1 MKFSDG
7 TEKIGNCFKSS
18 YSIFKFIFTFFF
30 KKKNCSFSFRISVD
44 GSLKQI
50 KVASIHHIVGVNDK
64 NEIFLWKDGDWNL
77 VEGGLLKYVSIS
89 PEGNIWGIN
98 ENDEIWYLTYDN

>member
-1 MKFSDG
+1 L
-7 TEKIGNCFKSS
+7 I
-18 YSIFKFIFTFFF
+18 
-30 KKKNCSFSFRISVD
+30 D

-50 KVASIHHIVGVNDK
+50 KVASIHHIVGVNNK
-64 NEIFLWKDGDWNL
+64 NEIFLWENGGWKR

-98 ENDEIWYLTYDN
+98 EREEIWNLINE